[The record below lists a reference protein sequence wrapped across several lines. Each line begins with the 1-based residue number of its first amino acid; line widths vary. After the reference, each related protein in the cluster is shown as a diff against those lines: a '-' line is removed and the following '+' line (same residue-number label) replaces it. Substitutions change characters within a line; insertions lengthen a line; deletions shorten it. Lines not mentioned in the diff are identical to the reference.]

1 MKYVTGVFVLGVFLA
16 LIGQVGSMDYAD
28 AVKEERYKCEM
39 INNGSWGADY
49 ETRQH
54 CKKIGGVK

>member
-1 MKYVTGVFVLGVFLA
+1 MKYVTGVFVLGFLA
-16 LIGQVGSMDYAD
+16 LMGQVGSMDYAD

-49 ETRQH
+49 ETRQR
-54 CKKIGGVK
+54 CKLTKGE